1 MRRAAEGPPG
11 TVDLL
16 RSGAVHLVIVT
27 TQIGDAKAVRDS
39 AEMRRAALEN
49 GVPYFT
55 TVAGA
60 RAVSAAIRALRAG
73 EIEPIAL
80 QDIHTG

>member
-1 MRRAAEGPPG
+1 MRR
-11 TVDLL
+11 T
-16 RSGAVHLVIVT
+16 
-27 TQIGDAKAVRDS
+27 
-39 AEMRRAALEN
+39 ALEN
-49 GVPYFT
+49 GVHYFT

-73 EIEPIAL
+73 EIEPLAL